1 MRVGIDVGGT
11 MTDLIA
17 YDPVTG
23 EIIAAKTHSTPPHI
37 YRGSYKC
44 PQEKQ
49 NRCK

>member
-23 EIIAAKTHSTPPHI
+23 EIIVTLIVVSLLTPPPPKEHLREF
-37 YRGSYKC
+37 YGS
-44 PQEKQ
+44 
-49 NRCK
+49 